1 MKPGDLV
8 VPNNT
13 PDGNPMGFV
22 ERYVYLGG
30 DLCWNYFVGVTGE
43 RADFPRGTVGVLLE
57 SRELHQQII
66 ANHGKVR
73 TFWKVLL
80 PTGQTGWAH
89 ESWLEVIDETV

>member
-30 DLCWNYFVGVTGE
+30 DLCWNDFVGMTGE

-57 SRELHQQII
+57 SREIHQQII
-66 ANHGKVR
+66 ANRGKVR
-73 TFWKVLL
+73 TFWKILMS
-80 PTGQTGWAH
+80 TGQIGWAH
-89 ESWLEVIDETV
+89 ETWVKKL

>member
-8 VPNNT
+8 VPNNI
-13 PDGNPMGFV
+13 PDGNPLGYV

-30 DLCWNYFVGVTGE
+30 DLCWDDFVGMTGE
-43 RADFPRGTVGVLLE
+43 RADFTWGTIGVLLE
-57 SRELHQQII
+57 SREIHRNI
-66 ANHGKVR
+66 ANRGKVR

-89 ESWLEVIDETV
+89 ESWMKKL